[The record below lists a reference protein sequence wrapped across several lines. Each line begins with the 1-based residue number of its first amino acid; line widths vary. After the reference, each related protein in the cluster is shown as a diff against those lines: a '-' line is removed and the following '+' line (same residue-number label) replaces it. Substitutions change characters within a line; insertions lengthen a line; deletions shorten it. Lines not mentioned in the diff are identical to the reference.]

1 MSRITINLLKPFPFF
16 FNSFSNNLKLVIS
29 LSLFAILF
37 LWIFQP
43 NNYLENRLVGF
54 QIISFGFITF
64 IALSFNLLYLP
75 RYFPNF
81 IQVENWTL
89 LHHLLMTLWN
99 FFLIAFFIFIY
110 KVYLFEDCE
119 PTISYFLHSQL
130 KVISVGIMPM
140 LIVTYQI
147 QNRQLRSSA
156 VEQPLSSSIA
166 ENIEKEIII
175 NTETQETLKIFP
187 KELLF
192 AEAQGHYANL
202 VWQEN
207 ESIKER
213 LLRITLKDLLTQI
226 GQDFITRC
234 HRSFIININ
243 QVEEVRSNSGNLKL
257 IIQLSTG
264 KTKEIPVSRAI
275 KKDILKMVKIG

>member
-1 MSRITINLLKPFPFF
+1 MMSWITLNLQKPFPFF
-16 FNSFSNNLKLVIS
+16 FNNFSNNLKLVIS

-43 NNYLENRLVGF
+43 NNYLENRLIGL
-54 QIISFGFITF
+54 QIISFGIITL

-75 RYFPNF
+75 KYFPNL
-81 IQVENWTL
+81 IQVENWTF
-89 LHHLLMTLWN
+89 LHHIVMTLWN
-99 FFLIAFFIFIY
+99 FFVISFLIFLY

-119 PTISYFLHSQL
+119 PTLSYFLQSQL
-130 KVISVGIMPM
+130 KVFSVGIMPM

-147 QNRQLRSSA
+147 QNKQLRSIVIDPPKVS
-156 VEQPLSSSIA
+156 EP
-166 ENIEKEIII
+166 NEKEIII
-175 NTETQETLKIFP
+175 NTETQETLRISP

-213 LLRITLKDLLTQI
+213 LLRITLKDLLNQI
-226 GQDFITRC
+226 SQDFITRC
-234 HRSFIININ
+234 HRSFIINLN
-243 QVEEVRSNSGNLKL
+243 QVGEVKNNAGNLKL
-257 IIQLSTG
+257 IVHLSSGETR
-264 KTKEIPVSRAI
+264 EIPVSRAI
-275 KKDILKMVKIG
+275 KKDILEKVKTG